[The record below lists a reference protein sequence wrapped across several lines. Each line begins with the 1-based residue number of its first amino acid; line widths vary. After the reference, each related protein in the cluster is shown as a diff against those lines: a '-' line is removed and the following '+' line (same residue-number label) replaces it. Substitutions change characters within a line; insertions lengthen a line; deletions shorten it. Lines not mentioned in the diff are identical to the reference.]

1 VRSSPRKP
9 KAPSARR
16 LPARPKVPQARGAPV
31 VSEVL
36 KATLAELSRVGYA
49 ALRVEDVAARAEVN
63 KTTVY
68 RRWPTKPDLVRATL
82 ESIVGEK
89 PKVPDT
95 GSLRKD
101 LVALGVAMNGFARSA
116 RGNGI
121 TKLLVAEG
129 PDSEIFKIAYSI
141 HLKHQHLARPILER
155 AVLRG
160 ELASIAAGEIVIEAL
175 DAVIGH
181 RCFIERLGIQKREIE
196 RLVDLLVNGAGPR
209 QRPRSRAR
217 SR

>member
-1 VRSSPRKP
+1 MKSTAKRTRKRRALVR
-9 KAPSARR
+9 
-16 LPARPKVPQARGAPV
+16 GEPV
-31 VSEVL
+31 VRGVL
-36 KATLAELSRVGYA
+36 TAALQQLARVGYGP
-49 ALRVEDVAARAEVN
+49 LRIEDVAEQAGVN

-101 LVALGVAMNGFARSA
+101 LIALGAAMSHFARSA

-129 PDSEIFKIAYSI
+129 PDSELFKIAYSI
-141 HLKHQHLARPILER
+141 HLKHQHLSRPILER
-155 AVLRG
+155 AVARG
-160 ELASIAAGEIVIEAL
+160 ELTALAAGEVVIEAL

-181 RCFIERLGIQKREIE
+181 RCFIERLGINKREIE
-196 RLVDLLVNGAGPR
+196 RVVDLLLKGAEPR
-209 QRPRSRAR
+209 ERPRSRAG
-217 SR
+217 SRASSR